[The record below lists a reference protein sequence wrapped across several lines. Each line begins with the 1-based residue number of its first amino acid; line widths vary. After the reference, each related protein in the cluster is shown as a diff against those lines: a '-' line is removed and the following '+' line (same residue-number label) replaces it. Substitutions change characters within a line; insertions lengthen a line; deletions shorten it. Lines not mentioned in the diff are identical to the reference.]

1 MDMVQVL
8 NISFRLL
15 QVWLHLFKLVFLLFV
30 FCAYLNANK
39 IIDLNKD
46 ELAILEQKG
55 EVLSVDEVT
64 QKGFIVFYVNENID
78 SVFNKL
84 IDFNSY
90 PKHID
95 DVDKVVIYYQDAHT
109 IKSHIFVATFFISF
123 SNWVVHNINKKTHT
137 ITWHLDDD
145 YSESNY
151 FKTMDGIWRLSK
163 INQNKT
169 MVYYST
175 NLEFKAYI
183 PDFIKDIL
191 SKHGLSKATLWLRKS
206 YKNK

>member
-1 MDMVQVL
+1 MVQVL
-8 NISFRLL
+8 NISFRPL
-15 QVWLHLFKLVFLLFV
+15 QVWLYLFKLVFLLFV

-90 PKHID
+90 PKYID
-95 DVDKVVIYYQDAHT
+95 DIDKVVIYYQDKNT
-109 IKSHIFVATFFISF
+109 IKSHIFVDTFFISF
-123 SNWVVHNINKKTHT
+123 SNWVVHNINKKKH
-137 ITWHLDDD
+137 IIKWHLDNTYKDI
-145 YSESNY
+145 NY
-151 FKTMDGIWRLSK
+151 FKKMNGFWSLKK
-163 INQNKT
+163 INNNKT
-169 MVYYST
+169 MVFYS
-175 NLEFKAYI
+175 NDLEFKSYI
-183 PDFIKDIL
+183 PDFIKNIL
-191 SKHGLSKATLWLRKS
+191 AKQGLYKATLWIRNIDKS
-206 YKNK
+206 KS